1 MTERRIFK
9 NICHVPKI
17 WGVPYP
23 KVFASV
29 GLLLFCTVGGNVLA
43 GGSST
48 IGKVLVIVGSVL
60 ISASLHCVFLLM
72 ERVDVLER
80 ELTFIKNEQNSQS
93 ISLQSVNL
101 KATAPHPG
109 KGKNAVQ

>member
-29 GLLLFCTVGGNVLA
+29 GLLLFCTVGGNILA
-43 GGSST
+43 GASSAL
-48 IGKVLVIVGSVL
+48 GKVLVVVGSVL
-60 ISASLHCVFLLM
+60 ISFSLHVLFLLM

-80 ELTFIKNEQNSQS
+80 DLPFIKNEQNSQS
-93 ISLQSVNL
+93 ISLQRVSL
-101 KATAPHPG
+101 EATG
-109 KGKNAVQ
+109 KGTNAIQ

>member
-23 KVFASV
+23 KVFISV
-29 GLLLFCTVGGNVLA
+29 GLLLFSTVAGNALA
-43 GGSST
+43 SGSST
-48 IGKVLVIVGSVL
+48 MGKALVIVVSVL
-60 ISASLHCVFLLM
+60 LSATLHCVFLMM

-80 ELTFIKNEQNSQS
+80 DLPFIKNELSSQS
-93 ISLQSVNL
+93 ISLQRVNL
-101 KATAPHPG
+101 QATTPG

>member
-29 GLLLFCTVGGNVLA
+29 GLLLFCTVLGNALA
-43 GGSST
+43 SGSST
-48 IGKVLVIVGSVL
+48 TGKVLAIVGSVL

-72 ERVDVLER
+72 ERADVLER
-80 ELTFIKNEQNSQS
+80 DLPFIKNEQNSQS
-93 ISLQSVNL
+93 ISLQEVNL
-101 KATAPHPG
+101 QATVPGPG
-109 KGKNAVQ
+109 KEKNAVQ

>member
-23 KVFASV
+23 KVFASM
-29 GLLLFCTVGGNVLA
+29 GLLLFCTVGGNAIA
-43 GGSST
+43 GTSSAM
-48 IGKVLVIVGSVL
+48 GKVMAVVGSVL
-60 ISASLHCVFLLM
+60 IAFSLHCVFLLM

-80 ELTFIKNEQNSQS
+80 DLAFIKNEQNSQS
-93 ISLQSVNL
+93 ISLQRVSL
-101 KATAPHPG
+101 EATAPG
-109 KGKNAVQ
+109 KGKNAIQ